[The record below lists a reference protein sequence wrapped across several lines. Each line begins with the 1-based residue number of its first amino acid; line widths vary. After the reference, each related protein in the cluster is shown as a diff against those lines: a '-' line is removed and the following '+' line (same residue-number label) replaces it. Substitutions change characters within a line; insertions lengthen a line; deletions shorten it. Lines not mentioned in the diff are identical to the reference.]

1 VRPVCAMRLT
11 TMRSGSSACAVTG
24 LCRSSARC
32 TALAGGAQVT
42 SACYAHRL
50 PMTCQG
56 RRQSRCL
63 CGGFVYVCKTC
74 GKRGCGIPGCERRGQ
89 KGSVCSGCQGTVFT
103 LTK

>member
-1 VRPVCAMRLT
+1 MA
-11 TMRSGSSACAVTG
+11 
-24 LCRSSARC
+24 
-32 TALAGGAQVT
+32 
-42 SACYAHRL
+42 SACYAHRP

-56 RRQSRCL
+56 RRQSRCR

-74 GKRGCGIPGCERRGQ
+74 GKRGCGIPGCEGRGQ